1 MAVIQIGENDYLIVD
16 RTGRAKGAQSVNNA
30 YVAMALDKVEHI
42 YDFRETYQL
51 PGLPKGVEIDF
62 EVLMVPKR
70 TFVFVDGEYFHGD
83 STTKDRDKL
92 ERELLWA
99 HTRSFANP
107 IQVLLGSETDTPE
120 LAEQAVLGNEYLR
133 PS

>member
-1 MAVIQIGENDYLIVD
+1 
-16 RTGRAKGAQSVNNA
+16 
-30 YVAMALDKVEHI
+30 
-42 YDFRETYQL
+42 
-51 PGLPKGVEIDF
+51 
-62 EVLMVPKR
+62 
-70 TFVFVDGEYFHGD
+70 
-83 STTKDRDKL
+83 
-92 ERELLWA
+92 LLWA